1 MRVGLSHHT
10 PFKEG
15 SEYLGHDFFFL
26 FASFFS
32 LGLNEEFL
40 FIILSIDSPPSVGAH
55 LTFNL
60 PFLKERP
67 SASEKKVICYCIIER

>member
-1 MRVGLSHHT
+1 MVVGLSHHT

-15 SEYLGHDFFFL
+15 SEYLGHEFFF

-32 LGLNEEFL
+32 LGFNEEFL
-40 FIILSIDSPPSVGAH
+40 FIILSIDSPPSSVGAH